1 MHKLV
6 SKEVYDKIEN
16 AKSIAS
22 LYPDESFIASNEA
35 YILAKIYKLSLEEAY
50 ALIGMC
56 LACRAK
62 SDISGMLDY
71 SYKALSIFKD
81 ENDIKG
87 QSKALNLIG
96 IAYFYSAMY
105 EESMNCF
112 LEIIELLE
120 STKDD
125 LLLSSVLNNIGEIYR
140 ESQMYDQAIDYY
152 QKAIDIVIIN
162 NMTINHAA
170 LLSNIGG
177 VHFMRNE
184 LYLALEAYRKSHNML
199 LIDGNDMVS
208 LGEVENRI
216 GMVYSAMED
225 TKNAKKYYFTSL
237 RRLEN
242 INNKYYAIEVLI
254 NIAKLYIEKSQV
266 KALDFYEKAMEFAKD
281 IGSKKK
287 ISQVYK
293 LISECYEMQG
303 DYQNALE
310 YFKLFFSFNEEVMS
324 YNLGNKLEILN
335 IELKNLQTAGK
346 YDKLSIRL
354 EMEIKRQ
361 KHELEKIKIENEML
375 EKKAYEDELT
385 GIKNRRSINTYLK
398 EILQG
403 EYSSGEYLVLFMI
416 DIDKFKR
423 YNDYWGHSEGDI
435 CIRAIADCIKKTQ
448 YKRGDIF
455 GRYGGEE
462 FVYIA
467 TSLGYDDALKLGN
480 IIRTEVENLGLYY
493 MYKGEKKMVTISVGG
508 VIGMSSEFR
517 SMSELMELADK
528 ELYSAKEMGR
538 NLTILKRINI
548 NDN

>member
-1 MHKLV
+1 MQKVV
-6 SKEVYDKIEN
+6 SKEIYGKIEH
-16 AKSIAS
+16 AKGIAS
-22 LYPDESFIASNEA
+22 LYPDASFIVSKEA
-35 YILAKIYKLSLEEAY
+35 YILAQTYKLPLEEAY
-50 ALIGMC
+50 ALIGMA

-87 QSKALNLIG
+87 RSKALNLIG

-120 STKDD
+120 SNKDD
-125 LLLSSVLNNIGEIYR
+125 FLFSSVLNNMGEIYR
-140 ESQMYDQAIDYY
+140 ESKMYDQAIDYY
-152 QKAIDIVIIN
+152 KKAIDIVIIN
-162 NMTINHAA
+162 NMTINHAV
-170 LLSNIGG
+170 LLSNIGE
-177 VHFMRNE
+177 VHFMKNE

-216 GMVYSAMED
+216 GMVYFAMND
-225 TKNAKKYYFTSL
+225 TKNAKKYYYTSL
-237 RRLEN
+237 KRLEN

-254 NIAKLYIEKSQV
+254 NIANVYIDKSPK

-293 LISECYEMQG
+293 HLSECYEILG
-303 DYQNALE
+303 DYKNALE
-310 YFKLFFSFNEEVMS
+310 YYKVFFNFNEEVMS
-324 YNLGNKLEILN
+324 LNLGNKLEILN
-335 IELKNLQTAGK
+335 IELKNFQKTGQ
-346 YDKLSIRL
+346 YEKLSIRL

-361 KHELEKIKIENEML
+361 KNEIEKINIENKIL

-398 EILQG
+398 EILLQF
-403 EYSSGEYLVLFMI
+403 YSNEENIVLFMI
-416 DIDKFKR
+416 DIDRFKR

-448 YKRGDIF
+448 NKRGDIF

-467 TSLGYDDALKLGN
+467 TSLNYDDAFKVGN
-480 IIRTEVENLGLYY
+480 LLRIEVENLGLYY
-493 MYKGEKKMVTISVGG
+493 MYEGEKKKVTISIGG
-508 VIGMSSEFR
+508 VIGMSSEFG
-517 SMSELMELADK
+517 SMTELMEFADK
-528 ELYSAKEMGR
+528 ELYNAKNMGR
-538 NLTILKRINI
+538 NLTILKQINA